1 MLRAVACVALALV
14 VAATPASAQAVPSPE
29 LVALLADSKR
39 AFQAGDR
46 ARGTGLLETVASR
59 AQEEGQR
66 RIEGEA
72 RRQLASAHVVSEQ
85 FPRALDEL
93 LRARELFAHAGER
106 RLEARALLEIASV
119 LRSQGKPAEAM
130 RLARSAASSF
140 RDLQDRDGILDASE
154 LIVYVMPDDEDHM
167 PVRHEALAIVDA
179 DGKARA
185 CGVLHEWADELFNQG
200 RGGEAFTRI
209 REARD
214 CFHRI
219 GARDREGRTL
229 VSLGRVYRLHGRL
242 DDALAQYRSAFALHD
257 RPDSP
262 DRAGAVQ
269 AMNAIAV
276 TLSMMGR
283 YDEAGV
289 QYEAA
294 LARARR
300 TAPSSVPFQV
310 ANLGG
315 FQLQLGRYGEALAL
329 LDEAIAASPNTP
341 HLSRRLAQRGTA
353 LAGLGRTAEAIAS
366 FDRAVDVAGAGGGED
381 AIAVRRNRARFL
393 ILAGRFDEAIEDLRF
408 LTDVIDTG
416 RAHTVPSDVMRRGFI
431 EAQQDVFGSY
441 IDLLGQQGK
450 ASDALTVA
458 ERARA
463 RAFLDLRAERAGDA
477 RLATPASV
485 VDAQAVAVRHRSTIL
500 AYWVGPAAV
509 SIWVVRPDRAP
520 ALVRVPVLPAR
531 LTSLVRATAGLGG
544 DGGAVRGLLMTDRAQ
559 HAPWRDLE
567 RLLIA
572 PVKDLLPRQPGSRLT
587 IVPHG
592 PLFALSFA
600 GLRGPDGRTLL
611 EAHDLHYVPAI
622 AALVEPTAAPV
633 PAGSPADRGA
643 LGIGALVVG
652 DPGPLRTEPGM
663 EPLPALPWARRE
675 VAAVRSALGGGAT
688 VLTAAD
694 ATESAVRAALTGR
707 RVLHF
712 ATHGVVSNATT
723 APSFLALHASA
734 DGDGRLLADE
744 IYDLRLDADL
754 VVLSA
759 CRTALGPVEGDGVIG
774 FARAFLAAGARSVV
788 ATQWDVSDRVSYE
801 VMRQFYAR
809 RARGVSK
816 SRALRGAQLAVL
828 RALRAGT
835 IRVDGVALPETPR
848 LWAGF
853 VLTGEP

>member
-1 MLRAVACVALALV
+1 MLLRSVACFALSLL
-14 VAATPASAQAVPSPE
+14 AAASPASAQAVPSPE
-29 LVALLADSKR
+29 LVALLADSQR
-39 AFQAGDR
+39 AFLTGDR
-46 ARGTGLLETVASR
+46 ARATGLLETVASR
-59 AQEEGQR
+59 AQGEGQP
-66 RIEGEA
+66 RIEAEA
-72 RRQLASAHVVSEQ
+72 RRQLASAHVFTEQ
-85 FPRALDEL
+85 YPRALDEL
-93 LRARELFAHAGER
+93 IRARELFARSGER
-106 RLEARALLEIASV
+106 RLEARALLEIAQV
-119 LRSQGKPAEAM
+119 LRSQGKLVEAM

-140 RDLQDRDGILDASE
+140 RDLQDRDGLVDASE
-154 LIVYVMPDDEDHM
+154 LIVYVMPDDEDHT

-179 DGKARA
+179 DGKTRA
-185 CGVLHEWADELFNQG
+185 CGVLHEWADELFGKG

-219 GARDREGRTL
+219 GARDREARTL

-283 YDEAGV
+283 YDEAGA

-315 FQLQLGRYGEALAL
+315 FQLLLGHYAEALAL

-341 HLSRRLAQRGTA
+341 HLSRRLAQRGSA
-353 LAGLGRTAEAIAS
+353 LAGLGRTEEAAAS
-366 FDRAVDVAGAGGGED
+366 FDRAVVLAASDEGED

-393 ILAGRFDEAIEDLRF
+393 ILAGRFDEAIRDLRF
-408 LTDVIDTG
+408 LTDVIDEG

-450 ASDALTVA
+450 ASDALNVA

-463 RAFLDLRAERAGDA
+463 RAFLDLRAERVGDA
-477 RLATPASV
+477 RLATPASA
-485 VDAQAVAVRHRSTIL
+485 VDAQAVAARHRSTIL

-520 ALVRVPVLPAR
+520 ALVRVPVLPSR

-544 DGGAVRGLLMTDRAQ
+544 DGGAARGLLMTDRAQ
-559 HAPWRDLE
+559 RAPWRDLE

-572 PVKDLLPRQPGSRLT
+572 PVKDLLPRQPASRLT

-600 GLRGPDGRTLL
+600 GLRGADGRTLL

-622 AALVEPTAAPV
+622 GALVEPTAAR
-633 PAGSPADRGA
+633 ASGA
-643 LGIGALVVG
+643 SAVDGALVVG
-652 DPGPLRTEPGM
+652 DPGPLQTEPGM

-675 VAAVRSALGGGAT
+675 VAAVRSALGGRAT

-723 APSFLALHASA
+723 TPSFLALHASA
-734 DGDGRLLADE
+734 EGDGRLLADE
-744 IYDLRLDADL
+744 VYDLRLDADL

-801 VMRQFYAR
+801 VMREFYAR
-809 RARGVSK
+809 RAQGASK

-835 IRVDGVALPETPR
+835 IRIDGVALPETPR

>member
-1 MLRAVACVALALV
+1 MLLRSAACFALALF
-14 VAATPASAQAVPSPE
+14 AAAAPTAAQAPPSPE
-29 LVALLADSKR
+29 LVALLADSKQ
-39 AFQAGDR
+39 AFLAGDR
-46 ARGTGLLETVASR
+46 ARATGLLETVATR
-59 AQEEGQR
+59 AKGEGLP

-72 RRQLASAHVVSEQ
+72 RRQLAFAHEYSEA

-93 LRARELFAHAGER
+93 TRARDLFARAGDR
-106 RLEARALLEIASV
+106 QLEARSLLDIAQV
-119 LRSQGKPAEAM
+119 LRTQGKVAEAAP
-130 RLARSAASSF
+130 LARSALAAF
-140 RDLQDRDGILDASE
+140 RDLHDRDGIVDAAE
-154 LIVYVMPDDEDHM
+154 VIVYMMPESEDHT
-167 PVRHEALAIVDA
+167 PVRDEALAVVDA
-179 DGKARA
+179 DGKTLA
-185 CGVLHEWADELFNQG
+185 CGVLHEWGDGLFARG
-200 RGGEAFTRI
+200 RGAEAFTRLT
-209 REARD
+209 EARD
-214 CFHRI
+214 CFHRV
-219 GARDREGRTL
+219 GERDREARSL
-229 VSLGRVYRLHGRL
+229 VSLGRVYRLHGRIHE
-242 DDALAQYRSAFALHD
+242 ALARYRQAFALHD
-257 RPDSP
+257 RPDST
-262 DRAGAVQ
+262 DRLGTVQ

-276 TLSMMGR
+276 TLSMLGR
-283 YDEAGV
+283 DDEAGA

-300 TAPSSVPFQV
+300 TAPSAVPFFV

-315 FQLQLGRYGEALAL
+315 FQLQLGRYAEALAL

-341 HLSRRLAQRGTA
+341 HIARRLAQRGTA
-353 LAGLGRTAEAIAS
+353 LAGLGRSVEASAS
-366 FDRAVDVAGAGGGED
+366 FDRAVAMAESRGSEEV
-381 AIAVRRNRARFL
+381 IATRRNRARFL
-393 ILAGRFDEAIEDLRF
+393 TLAGRFDEAERDLAF
-408 LTDVIDTG
+408 LTETIETG

-431 EAQQDVFGSY
+431 EAQQDVFGAY
-441 IDLLGQQGK
+441 IDILGQKGK
-450 ASDALTVA
+450 AADALAVA

-463 RAFLDLRAERAGDA
+463 RAFLDLRAERVGDA

-485 VDAQAVAVRHRSTIL
+485 VDAQRAAARHRSTIL
-500 AYWVGPAAV
+500 AYWVGPSV
-509 SIWVVRPDRAP
+509 LSIWVVRPDREP
-520 ALVRVPVLPAR
+520 AIVRVPVLPSR
-531 LTSLVRATAGLGG
+531 LTALIQATAGLG
-544 DGGAVRGLLMTDRAQ
+544 DTGGAARGLLMTDRAQ

-567 RLLIA
+567 RVLIA
-572 PVKDLLPRQPGSRLT
+572 PVRGLLPRQPGSRLT

-600 GLRGPDGRTLL
+600 GLRGADGRTLL

-622 AALVEPTAAPV
+622 GALVESSASAAP
-633 PAGSPADRGA
+633 PATAGQ
-643 LGIGALVVG
+643 GALVVG
-652 DPGPLRTEPGM
+652 DPGPLQTEPGM

-675 VAAVRSALGGGAT
+675 VAAVRASLGATAT
-688 VLTAAD
+688 VLTASE
-694 ATESAVRAALTGR
+694 ATEGAVRAALTGR

-723 APSFLALHASA
+723 SPSFLALHPST
-734 DGDGRLLADE
+734 GSDGRLLADE

-774 FARAFLAAGARSVV
+774 FARAFLAAGAHSVV

-809 RARGVSK
+809 RAQGASK

-835 IRVDGVALPETPR
+835 IRVDGVVLPETPR

>member
-1 MLRAVACVALALV
+1 MLLRSAACFALALL
-14 VAATPASAQAVPSPE
+14 AAAAPAWAQALPSPE
-29 LVALLADSKR
+29 LVALLADSKQ
-39 AFQAGDR
+39 AFLTGDR
-46 ARGTGLLETVASR
+46 ARATGLLETVVTR
-59 AQEEGQR
+59 AQGEGQP
-66 RIEGEA
+66 RIEGQA
-72 RRQLASAHVVSEQ
+72 RRQLASAYTFNDQH
-85 FPRALDEL
+85 PRALDEL
-93 LRARELFAHAGER
+93 IRARELFARAGDCQ
-106 RLEARALLEIASV
+106 LEARSLLEIAQV
-119 LRSQGKPAEAM
+119 LRRQGKLVEAM

-140 RDLQDRDGILDASE
+140 RALQDRAGIVDAAE
-154 LIVYVMPDDEDHM
+154 VIVYLMSDDEDHTA
-167 PVRHEALAIVDA
+167 VRNEGLAIVDA
-179 DGKARA
+179 DGKTLA
-185 CGVLHEWADELFNQG
+185 CGVLHEWGDELFGQG
-200 RGGEAFTRI
+200 RGAEAFTRI
-209 REARD
+209 SEARD
-214 CFHRI
+214 CFHRA
-219 GARDREGRTL
+219 GVRDREARTL

-257 RPDSP
+257 RPDSL

-283 YDEAGV
+283 YDQAGA

-300 TAPSSVPFQV
+300 AAPSSVPFQV

-315 FQLQLGRYGEALAL
+315 FQLQIGRYAEALAL
-329 LDEAIAASPNTP
+329 LDEAIAESPNTP
-341 HLSRRLAQRGTA
+341 HLPRRLAQRGTA
-353 LAGLGRTAEAIAS
+353 LAGLGRTVEAAAS
-366 FDRAVDVAGAGGGED
+366 FDRAVELAATGDSED
-381 AIAVRRNRARFL
+381 SIAVRRNRARFL
-393 ILAGRFDEAIEDLRF
+393 TLAGRFDEAMRDLQF
-408 LTDVIDTG
+408 LTDAIDAG
-416 RAHTVPSDVMRRGFI
+416 RAHTVPSDVMRRGFS

-450 ASDALTVA
+450 AGDALNVA

-463 RAFLDLRAERAGDA
+463 RAFLDLRAERVGDA
-477 RLATPASV
+477 RLATPASAA
-485 VDAQAVAVRHRSTIL
+485 DAQRAAARHHSTIL

-520 ALVRVPVLPAR
+520 ALVRVPVLPSR
-531 LTSLVRATAGLGG
+531 LVSLVQATAGLGG
-544 DGGAVRGLLMTDRAQ
+544 EGGAARGLLMTDRAQ
-559 HAPWRDLE
+559 RAPWRDLE

-572 PVKDLLPRQPGSRLT
+572 PVQDLLPRQPGSRLT

-600 GLRGPDGRTLL
+600 GLRAADGRTLL

-622 AALVEPTAAPV
+622 GALVEPAADV
-633 PAGSPADRGA
+633 PPDGSSAGH
-643 LGIGALVVG
+643 GALVVG
-652 DPGPLRTEPGM
+652 DPGPLQTEPGM

-675 VAAVRSALGGGAT
+675 VAAIRSALGGGTT

-694 ATESAVRAALTGR
+694 ATEAAVRAALPGR

-723 APSFLALHASA
+723 SPSFLALHPSA
-734 DGDGRLLADE
+734 GGDGRLLADE

-809 RARGVSK
+809 RAQGASK
-816 SRALRGAQLAVL
+816 SRALRGAQLAVM